1 MPSSRPYTALNFKGD
16 FVFRHGVIKP
26 PLPDGVKFELFYT
39 IYFQIGFANNRENVT
54 QGRFCRC
61 LSDFL
66 CFCDFYQ
73 LSCFNVIFG
82 ACLKARK
89 TERGLLPF
97 VCVYSHFIRM
107 AGHPYFPQL
116 APRQRLNRH
125 SSVGRL
131 SSQAVSCRR

>member
-39 IYFQIGFANNRENVT
+39 IYFQIGLANNRENVT

-61 LSDFL
+61 LSAFL
-66 CFCDFYQ
+66 FYQ